1 MTSPGILA
9 ILLEARMVQG
19 TEEEPWI
26 TANTSCAIRKY
37 VEGNRW

>member
-9 ILLEARMVQG
+9 ILLETRMVQG

-26 TANTSCAIRKY
+26 TANTSCAIRRY
-37 VEGNRW
+37 AGENRW